1 MKRID
6 NYTDLSLQITRQMR
20 RGICTNAFYTPE
32 EYTRAIA
39 EGKLYGEE
47 FDGGLLLLWARDGY
61 DRLSFWVSG
70 TALPFVPRR
79 DTVAEIAFRERDKA
93 LQEVGRG
100 LEHIGFSQLFDRV
113 RLSKKA
119 EASLEY
125 PAQTAEEAD
134 FPQVETLLNASFHPL
149 GGCLPT
155 QSELLRDIK
164 EGRVLCRRDE
174 LHAVT
179 AILHYAVTNGAS
191 KILHLS
197 VAPEARNRGEAT
209 ALLCALQ
216 GITAGRRSIVW
227 TQADNAA
234 AIHCYEKFGYTL
246 DGWKAKVWQYRTEEI
261 LW

>member
-1 MKRID
+1 MQKFD
-6 NYTDLSLQITRQMR
+6 NFAELSPIITRQMR

-32 EYTRAIA
+32 EYSRAIA

-47 FDGGLLLLWARDGY
+47 FDGGLLLLWAREGY

-70 TALPFVPRR
+70 TALPFLPRR
-79 DTVAEIAFRERDKA
+79 DTVAEIAFRDRDIA

-100 LEHIGFSQLFDRV
+100 LENIGFSPLFKRV

-119 EASLEY
+119 QPPQEY
-125 PAQTAEEAD
+125 PAQIAEEAD
-134 FPQVETLLNASFHPL
+134 FPQVEALLKASFHPL

-155 QSELLRDIK
+155 QGELLCDIK

-174 LHAVT
+174 HHVVT
-179 AILHYAVTNGAS
+179 AILHYTVTNGAS
-191 KILHLS
+191 KILHLT
-197 VAPEARNRGEAT
+197 VAPEARKRGEAT

-216 GITAGRRSIVW
+216 SITAGRRSIVW

-234 AIHCYEKFGYTL
+234 AIHCYEKFGYTF
-246 DGWKAKVWQYRTEEI
+246 DGWKAGVWQYRTEEI